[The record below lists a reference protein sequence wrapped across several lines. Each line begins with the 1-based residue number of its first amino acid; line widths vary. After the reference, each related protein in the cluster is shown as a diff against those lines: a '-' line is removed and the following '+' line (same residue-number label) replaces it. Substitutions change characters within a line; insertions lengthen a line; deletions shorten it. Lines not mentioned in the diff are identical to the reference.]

1 MQFVDLLLTYD
12 IIILLS
18 KQKATITIIVT
29 SEEGQQVKRKL
40 LGTNKEIAFI
50 LGEFGI
56 LCKEECKILKV
67 KEN

>member
-1 MQFVDLLLTYD
+1 M
-12 IIILLS
+12 S

-50 LGEFGI
+50 IKPL
-56 LCKEECKILKV
+56 
-67 KEN
+67 